1 MPVDSTTRSL
11 IDRFADTLSKE
22 HRERRSILSFE
33 EYLDEV
39 FAHPRRHIRNAARYL
54 MDVVEHFG
62 HDEVKLSTGAFV
74 RHRLFDAAFD
84 EGRGRVAGQERVQQ
98 SIVRVLENF
107 VRSGRVDRLILLHG
121 PNGSAKTSLI
131 QALTRAAE
139 VYSQTDEGTLYRF
152 NWVFP
157 TGTVARGKLGFG
169 GESSKTS
176 GSYAHL
182 EPGNVEARVPCEFK
196 DHPLLLLPREE
207 RGALFDE
214 LKKSERL
221 PRDWSVPDVLK
232 NGDLSVKN
240 RKIFDALMTH
250 TQGDVREVLR
260 HVQVER
266 FYLSRRYRS
275 GVVAVE
281 PQMSVDA
288 YSRQVTADR
297 SLGMLPVALQH
308 LALFETG
315 GAINDANRGVLE
327 FNDLLKRPIDAWKY
341 LLVATE
347 QAQASLEMVNVF
359 LDVVMIAS
367 SNELH
372 LDAFKQH
379 PDWPSFKGRMELV
392 TAPYLL
398 RVSDEVKIYE
408 DQIPRALAGVHIAP
422 HALEV
427 AARWAVLTRLEPP
440 DPSSYPSEVKRLV
453 ADLGPVEKMRLYDD
467 GSVPERLTQKD
478 RKELR
483 QAAEDI
489 SAEYASRDDYE
500 GRYGASAREVRTVLL
515 NAAQNPNFDHL
526 SPIAIFDELREL
538 VRARSSYE
546 WLRRE
551 PTRGYRDAAEFV
563 SLVEEMYLRDLDEE
577 IRTSMGLVKAGSH
590 VELFER
596 YIKHVSAWTKKEKL
610 PDPVAG
616 KLVDPDSDLMKRV
629 EDVLLSAQEAPEDF
643 RRSIIG
649 QIGAYKLEHPDDKVD
664 YELLFGSYMKRLNED
679 FYNQRKKAVERL
691 EQAFLK
697 VLDGDDKDIDAK
709 EHEQVDRFRRNLIAR
724 GYTDASARNA
734 VAFTMQRR
742 A

>member
-1 MPVDSTTRSL
+1 MPVDAAPRAL
-11 IDRFADTLSKE
+11 LDRFADSLSKDYAAK
-22 HRERRSILSFE
+22 RSILSFD
-33 EYLDEV
+33 EYLDDV
-39 FAHPRRHIRNAARYL
+39 YAHPRRHIRNAARYM

-62 HDEVKLSTGAFV
+62 DEEVKLPTGKFT
-74 RHRLFDAAFD
+74 RWKLFDLAFD
-84 EGRGRVAGQERVQQ
+84 DGKGRVAGQERVQNA
-98 SIVRVLENF
+98 IVRVLENF
-107 VRSGRVDRLILLHG
+107 VRAGRVDRLILLHG

-139 VYSQTDEGTLYRF
+139 VYSQHEDGALYRF

-157 TGTVARGKLGFG
+157 TGQVAKGKLGFG

-176 GSYAHL
+176 GTYAHL

-196 DHPLLLLPREE
+196 DHPLLLLPREH
-207 RGALFDE
+207 RAALFDE
-214 LKKSERL
+214 LKKNDRL
-221 PRDWSVPDVLK
+221 PHDWTIPDVLK
-232 NGDLSVKN
+232 TGDLSVKN

-250 TQGDVREVLR
+250 THGDVREVLR

-288 YSRQVTADR
+288 YSRQITADR
-297 SLGMLPVALQH
+297 SIGMLPVALQH

-327 FNDLLKRPIDAWKY
+327 FNDLLKRPLDAWKY

-347 QAQASLEMVNVF
+347 QAQASLEFVSVF

-398 RVSDEVKIYE
+398 RVADEIKIYE
-408 DQIPRALAGVHIAP
+408 DQIPRALTGVHIAP

-440 DPSSYPSEVKRLV
+440 DPDAYPADVKKLV
-453 ADLGPVEKMRLYDD
+453 EDLSPVEKMRLYDD
-467 GSVPERLTQKD
+467 GRVPERLSQKD

-483 QAAEDI
+483 QVADLLYD
-489 SAEYASRDDYE
+489 EYAARDEYE

-515 NAAQNPNFDHL
+515 NAAQNASFDHL
-526 SPIAIFDELREL
+526 SPIAIFDELRTL
-538 VRARSSYE
+538 VRAKSTYE

-551 PTRGYRDAAEFV
+551 PVRGYRDPHEFV
-563 SLVEEMYLRDLDEE
+563 NIVEEMYVRDIDEE
-577 IRTSMGLVKAGSH
+577 VRTAMGLVKAGSH

-596 YIKHVSAWTKKEKL
+596 YIRNVSAWTKKEKL
-610 PDPVAG
+610 ADPVTG
-616 KLVDPDSDLMKRV
+616 KLVDADADMMKRV
-629 EDVLLSAQEAPEDF
+629 EDVLLTPQESPDDF

-649 QIGAYKLEHPDDKVD
+649 QIGAYKLEHPEDKVD
-664 YELLFGSYMKRLNED
+664 YELLFGGYMKRLNED
-679 FYNQRKKAVERL
+679 FYNQRKKAVLRL

-697 VLDGDDKDIDAK
+697 VLDGEDKDVDAK
-709 EHEQVDRFRRNLIAR
+709 EREQVDAFRKNLHAL
-724 GYTDASARNA
+724 GYNDASARSA
-734 VAFTMQRR
+734 IAFMMKRR
-742 A
+742 